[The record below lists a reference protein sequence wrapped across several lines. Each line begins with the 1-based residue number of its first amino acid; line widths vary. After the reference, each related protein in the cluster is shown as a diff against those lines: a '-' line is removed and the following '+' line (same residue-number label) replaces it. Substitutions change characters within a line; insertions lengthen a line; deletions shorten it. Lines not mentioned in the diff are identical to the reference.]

1 MGTNPATGQPNT
13 PFQFYSTNPNAFVAP
28 LDPTQ
33 QAGIAGTNYYANA
46 AQPYYQGATDLTLAG
61 AGPANLGA
69 LQTNRYMSPF
79 LSDVYGTQ
87 LAGEQMLNQQQAS
100 GLQGQAIQA
109 GAFGGDR
116 SGVAAANL
124 AYQQNLANNQTNAGL
139 LQAGYTQAQNTAAQQ
154 QAAQLAAQQAN
165 LARLTSAGAQLGGLG
180 TAAQTAGLQ
189 GAQAQQAAGLTQQQT
204 AQAGLQALYNQFLQ
218 AQAYPFQTLGELAN
232 ISEGIGALSGSTTT
246 STQPSSFFSDERLKE
261 DIQPIGETYDG
272 QKIVKFKYKGKPG
285 KQIGL
290 IAQDVEKHHPDAVG
304 LMGGYKTVDYDRA
317 TDEAAHRG
325 HFYSGG
331 LVPSSEGGAVGI
343 EHAGEGFADGGMPG
357 VAAQQLNLYSNL
369 GLIPGKGNPYMPSTG
384 SGGLGGMG
392 GGQPR
397 QLMVAHEPTQHQ
409 PTMMDAAQS
418 MSNWANLG
426 EKGDAALFGKTGD
439 GGLVGGIK
447 SLSQGFQNI
456 NAGGTF
462 GGNSQEDVVNNLRS
476 KYGDPSQPP
485 PVASD
490 ASPST
495 NYRGGRIH
503 EAHGGLVPRHPYAAG
518 GISTPYENTGD
529 DSKGYMG
536 EAQDA
541 QPAPPKQ
548 LQTASTPSQG
558 PSGAQQLGSLAGGI
572 GGLASGVGMAA
583 SGLSKLLPLL
593 AARNGGFIH
602 EPYHDDAPH
611 HHGGGE
617 GLMGFGALAAR
628 RRAAGGLVG
637 RKGYQGDGA
646 VTDDTQD
653 GSQDTSQDVNPNGPS
668 LYDRIIGR
676 PTRQE
681 IMERWA
687 ASQGATNPLTTGFD
701 MGLNQNQLAG
711 LIAHH
716 PDDPNSVQ
724 AMKNSRQAE
733 VAWLATRP
741 WGNTAEPDR
750 SGLGVLSDPYG
761 TNVPETIVNS
771 GPVSTPVAGR
781 TGSYPLGDYPFNEPS
796 VAGGLVP
803 AGSYPPGDRPFNEP
817 PVASGLPAGSYP
829 PGDRPFNEPRLNISP
844 AGAAT
849 PPGGLLP
856 TSSVAPS
863 NNAAPTP
870 VGGEGQTPAAT
881 RQTPEGPGAFD
892 KGGWMER
899 NQSWLVPLLSGIG
912 GMASSNSRYLGSALL
927 QGLGAGAQAYEGVQ
941 NQMQAREKQAAETT
955 EAMTRGNLTQAQA
968 NAYPT
973 TAALTQAAAAQG
985 LAKNAIFEAG
995 GRQWVLKA
1003 DGTPVLLGEWLQH
1016 PSPTLSGD
1024 AAMATARRYGLNPS
1038 GIIDD
1043 PEWAAIRQQESGG
1056 HQFRSDGMP
1065 LVSGAGAVG
1074 IGQVMPGTGPEAAQ
1088 LAGLPWDETRFKYDS
1103 AYNEALGKA
1112 YYAKQRATF
1121 GDPDMAAAAYNAGP
1135 QAVQSAL
1142 AKSQIDGRP
1151 WLSHL
1156 PAETQNYVP
1165 SVRTLRQQQQQ
1176 AATPA
1181 PLGANTG
1188 LNAPEAPRDAAP
1200 GIPSKAT
1207 TPGEYSYTVPIGP
1220 VGSTIARDE
1229 ANYAAI
1235 HGDVNRENINK
1246 NLEEINNR
1254 AAISQDGRQK
1264 MLELLANMV
1273 RPSGPLAT
1281 GAGIEDRA
1289 NVMNLVDTWARSS
1302 GLDKYMPNG
1311 WGNSGALTQ
1320 QQVAE
1325 KLILAQSAL
1334 EARGMG
1340 ERALGAIPLLL
1351 SANAN
1356 NSMTPEA
1363 IKQILADSLIGSQR
1377 DIERAAYA
1385 RKYVSTTPLGI
1396 GLNINQAFDAD
1407 HNISS
1412 YYRDRSALMSMM
1424 TPTDR
1429 LMTEDKQPHSP
1440 VQFILGSP
1448 GTEKSPNAQKAFRNP
1463 ADIER
1468 FYKNPGLYRYFSPQV
1483 M

>member
-1 MGTNPATGQPNT
+1 VGGKSSTSTSQVSIPPQVLAQYNTVTSQANALMGTNPATGQPNT

-781 TGSYPLGDYPFNEPS
+781 TGSYPPGDYPFNEPS

-817 PVASGLPAGSYP
+817 
-829 PGDRPFNEPRLNISP
+829 RLNISPADAAAPANAGVAGAARLP

-941 NQMQAREKQAAETT
+941 GQMAQRARSEAETAAVPIRTQAEANRVGLEAIRYFNQGYRPNYDPNVPNKIVSYTDLLHGTTISPDEFTQRQQNAIQTTMPGMAGAFQPAGGITNATGQPRNIRNNNPGNIEDGDFAKRQPGYMGSDGRFAVFQTPNHGAQAMDNLLQSYANSGLNTPASIVGKWAPRSDNQASFDNYVKFVSNQLGVGPNDQINMSDPNTRAKLRSAMTAFEGGQPATPTNPVGYAPQPAAPDMTDPRSVQAAINELTNRLSLTT
-955 EAMTRGNLTQAQA
+955 DPNTREAISTQIRALQPQQQLLLERQKDIDKANINFALEGSDFTRNYQ
-968 NAYPT
+968 NARNSLNQLNQIYSKYEGSSLDEKI
-973 TAALTQAAAAQG
+973 AALTNFARGVG
-985 LAKNAIFEAG
+985 LESKLPKDWTKNASNYTDALKLVSQQVADQLQGMSRMAPRSEIDLLNKFAALPSMDPEA
-995 GRQWVLKA
+995 RQNLLRRA
-1003 DGTPVLLGEWLQH
+1003 GANLEMSRDMYANYGTPKSMDPLHTEYVNNFYRNAKMQ
-1016 PSPTLSGD
+1016 D
-1024 AAMATARRYGLNPS
+1024 YLN
-1038 GIIDD
+1038 
-1043 PEWAAIRQQESGG
+1043 R
-1056 HQFRSDGMP
+1056 
-1065 LVSGAGAVG
+1065 
-1074 IGQVMPGTGPEAAQ
+1074 EAAQ
-1088 LAGLPWDETRFKYDS
+1088 QPRAAGTE
-1103 AYNEALGKA
+1103 
-1112 YYAKQRATF
+1112 
-1121 GDPDMAAAAYNAGP
+1121 
-1135 QAVQSAL
+1135 
-1142 AKSQIDGRP
+1142 
-1151 WLSHL
+1151 
-1156 PAETQNYVP
+1156 P
-1165 SVRTLRQQQQQ
+1165 SST
-1176 AATPA
+1176 
-1181 PLGANTG
+1181 
-1188 LNAPEAPRDAAP
+1188 E
-1200 GIPSKAT
+1200 IPSRPDWAPK
-1207 TPGEYSYTVPIGP
+1207 GSLYSPSQKQWYYQGKPIAP
-1220 VGSTIARDE
+1220 
-1229 ANYAAI
+1229 
-1235 HGDVNRENINK
+1235 
-1246 NLEEINNR
+1246 
-1254 AAISQDGRQK
+1254 
-1264 MLELLANMV
+1264 
-1273 RPSGPLAT
+1273 PSP
-1281 GAGIEDRA
+1281 AG
-1289 NVMNLVDTWARSS
+1289 
-1302 GLDKYMPNG
+1302 
-1311 WGNSGALTQ
+1311 
-1320 QQVAE
+1320 
-1325 KLILAQSAL
+1325 
-1334 EARGMG
+1334 
-1340 ERALGAIPLLL
+1340 
-1351 SANAN
+1351 
-1356 NSMTPEA
+1356 
-1363 IKQILADSLIGSQR
+1363 
-1377 DIERAAYA
+1377 
-1385 RKYVSTTPLGI
+1385 
-1396 GLNINQAFDAD
+1396 
-1407 HNISS
+1407 
-1412 YYRDRSALMSMM
+1412 
-1424 TPTDR
+1424 
-1429 LMTEDKQPHSP
+1429 
-1440 VQFILGSP
+1440 
-1448 GTEKSPNAQKAFRNP
+1448 
-1463 ADIER
+1463 
-1468 FYKNPGLYRYFSPQV
+1468 
-1483 M
+1483 

>member
-1 MGTNPATGQPNT
+1 VGGKSSTSTSQVSIPPQVLAQYNTVTSQANALMGTNPATGQPNT

-426 EKGDAALFGKTGD
+426 EKGDAALFGKTGE
-439 GGLVGGIK
+439 GGLVGGTK
-447 SLSQGFQNI
+447 SALYGSPAQYDASGKMTSDVSRGLI
-456 NAGGTF
+456 GVGGQK
-462 GGNSQEDVVNNLRS
+462 GGGYLNTSS
-476 KYGDPSQPP
+476 AASDPSSSPEGGGYSSNNPP
-485 PVASD
+485 PVPDTSYGGLS
-490 ASPST
+490 SPE
-495 NYRGGRIH
+495 YRGGRIH

-637 RKGYQGDGA
+637 RKGYGPGGA
-646 VTDDTQD
+646 PDDTQD
-653 GSQDTSQDVNPNGPS
+653 GAQDVSPSGLSLSDILNAGEYERKRNDQADQAPQVGLAAATSPVTPPAAPPQGGVVGPS
-668 LYDRIIGR
+668 
-676 PTRQE
+676 
-681 IMERWA
+681 
-687 ASQGATNPLTTGFD
+687 
-701 MGLNQNQLAG
+701 
-711 LIAHH
+711 
-716 PDDPNSVQ
+716 
-724 AMKNSRQAE
+724 
-733 VAWLATRP
+733 
-741 WGNTAEPDR
+741 
-750 SGLGVLSDPYG
+750 G
-761 TNVPETIVNS
+761 TVT
-771 GPVSTPVAGR
+771 
-781 TGSYPLGDYPFNEPS
+781 
-796 VAGGLVP
+796 
-803 AGSYPPGDRPFNEP
+803 
-817 PVASGLPAGSYP
+817 
-829 PGDRPFNEPRLNISP
+829 
-844 AGAAT
+844 
-849 PPGGLLP
+849 
-856 TSSVAPS
+856 
-863 NNAAPTP
+863 
-870 VGGEGQTPAAT
+870 Q
-881 RQTPEGPGAFD
+881 QTPEGPGAFD

-941 NQMQAREKQAAETT
+941 GQMAQRAQT
-955 EAMTRGNLTQAQA
+955 EAQTTAIPQRMAIETRAQDLNLLQSLIARRAQFAMSGQIPPELDMQINALSQRLSVPGVPPFTMPTGAQPPGQQQGLGGHNPGSTASGPAQFLDQTWLSTMRQNPAYTNMSDSELLKLKDDYGANKVATENYARSNIPALQRAGVPVNDNTLRIAHGFGPGDAPRVLQNPTAPMETLFPPGPNGEPNRVLAANPSYRGKTAGQVTAMLLGQNGNSPNLGPDTGKFSNNYSDFVINRESGSSPRTGSSNVAS
-968 NAYPT
+968 PT
-973 TAALTQAAAAQG
+973 GSAVAPPVADSGEIAALTPNGGANIPNAASNYAITNNPENAKFVKEQIASANIPDQANPFFLTQKGNTLAAQGLGNEAVKQWQSAREQFENIANRGIYLGNDGVVQQVPGWMDFQLNKARTAGQIDFANQQAAAA
-985 LAKNAIFEAG
+985 NA
-995 GRQWVLKA
+995 R
-1003 DGTPVLLGEWLQH
+1003 
-1016 PSPTLSGD
+1016 
-1024 AAMATARRYGLNPS
+1024 
-1038 GIIDD
+1038 
-1043 PEWAAIRQQESGG
+1043 
-1056 HQFRSDGMP
+1056 FR
-1065 LVSGAGAVG
+1065 
-1074 IGQVMPGTGPEAAQ
+1074 
-1088 LAGLPWDETRFKYDS
+1088 
-1103 AYNEALGKA
+1103 
-1112 YYAKQRATF
+1112 
-1121 GDPDMAAAAYNAGP
+1121 
-1135 QAVQSAL
+1135 
-1142 AKSQIDGRP
+1142 
-1151 WLSHL
+1151 
-1156 PAETQNYVP
+1156 
-1165 SVRTLRQQQQQ
+1165 
-1176 AATPA
+1176 
-1181 PLGANTG
+1181 
-1188 LNAPEAPRDAAP
+1188 
-1200 GIPSKAT
+1200 
-1207 TPGEYSYTVPIGP
+1207 
-1220 VGSTIARDE
+1220 
-1229 ANYAAI
+1229 
-1235 HGDVNRENINK
+1235 NK
-1246 NLEEINNR
+1246 NLADDVRKILET
-1254 AAISQDGRQK
+1254 SQ
-1264 MLELLANMV
+1264 
-1273 RPSGPLAT
+1273 T
-1281 GAGIEDRA
+1281 GALMEPKAQFAKLASAMTGRPTEIGEAYDILSKDAQQSIGTQLQAVPGHATDSARTSVAQSTFNPKAEPRA
-1289 NVMNLVDTWARSS
+1289 NAH
-1302 GLDKYMPNG
+1302 
-1311 WGNSGALTQ
+1311 
-1320 QQVAE
+1320 
-1325 KLILAQSAL
+1325 ILAQMYAL
-1334 EARGMG
+1334 NDIGNMYLKDAVDNMT
-1340 ERALGAIPLLL
+1340 A
-1351 SANAN
+1351 ANAKGQTFDQAAFNSQWNAIHADTYGKLMDKYEKDIAVKGGTPATADQMRVGQNYIINGSSVKPGEKKDMVARFDGFDRN
-1356 NSMTPEA
+1356 NKP
-1363 IKQILADSLIGSQR
+1363 LI
-1377 DIERAAYA
+1377 
-1385 RKYVSTTPLGI
+1385 TPL
-1396 GLNINQAFDAD
+1396 
-1407 HNISS
+1407 
-1412 YYRDRSALMSMM
+1412 
-1424 TPTDR
+1424 
-1429 LMTEDKQPHSP
+1429 
-1440 VQFILGSP
+1440 
-1448 GTEKSPNAQKAFRNP
+1448 
-1463 ADIER
+1463 R
-1468 FYKNPGLYRYFSPQV
+1468 FAGE
-1483 M
+1483 

>member
-1 MGTNPATGQPNT
+1 MGGKSSTSTSQVSIPPQVLAQYNTVTSQANALMGTNPATGQPNT

-397 QLMVAHEPTQHQ
+397 QLMVAHEPTQKP
-409 PTMMDAAQS
+409 PTMADAAQS

-637 RKGYQGDGA
+637 RKGYDDGGA
-646 VTDDTQD
+646 PDDTPGGAPDDTQGGAQNVSSSGLSLSD
-653 GSQDTSQDVNPNGPS
+653 ILNAGQLNDIRNRNDQAPQVGLAATSPVTPPAAPPQGGVVGPS
-668 LYDRIIGR
+668 
-676 PTRQE
+676 
-681 IMERWA
+681 
-687 ASQGATNPLTTGFD
+687 
-701 MGLNQNQLAG
+701 
-711 LIAHH
+711 
-716 PDDPNSVQ
+716 
-724 AMKNSRQAE
+724 
-733 VAWLATRP
+733 
-741 WGNTAEPDR
+741 
-750 SGLGVLSDPYG
+750 G
-761 TNVPETIVNS
+761 TVT
-771 GPVSTPVAGR
+771 
-781 TGSYPLGDYPFNEPS
+781 
-796 VAGGLVP
+796 
-803 AGSYPPGDRPFNEP
+803 
-817 PVASGLPAGSYP
+817 
-829 PGDRPFNEPRLNISP
+829 
-844 AGAAT
+844 
-849 PPGGLLP
+849 
-856 TSSVAPS
+856 
-863 NNAAPTP
+863 
-870 VGGEGQTPAAT
+870 Q
-881 RQTPEGPGAFD
+881 QTPEGPGAFD

-941 NQMQAREKQAAETT
+941 GQMAQRARSEAETTAIPQRLAIDVRTQDQQLLEALIRRKQMYGLTGSPPELDNQINALISKIGSQATPGVAPYKIPPSQGGGALPALPGGPIDYSKLPSVTANDRDQMIRTVLGEAGGEGPAGMRGVAHNIINRSALTGASLTDVVHAPGQYEPWATRADQLNQIDPNSPEYKNAAAEVDAALADPTKDTTGGSRYFLAPHVMAQRGQPFPAWANGAPSAVIGGHNFYGASLPNEPRPQQAAQAQFAAPIQAAQSPDVSRIMQDMTPTGTNAPKAPVITASDVQNLQIARNAPNYNQAADPARLTAMGNSAAANGNPELATQMWSQARAELSRLTQTGEYLDTNNHIQTVPGFFERQAASLRVPQNADFFKNMANNTQERIGRQGILDAAKAPLSAFRTGSYGEFQSWLNGLTGGALFPNAKNAVEVINKEAQNTIASNLTGLGLTVGLTDFQQASAGKSTINPTADPNTNRTILAQMQAVIDYQS
-955 EAMTRGNLTQAQA
+955 MYTRD
-968 NAYPT
+968 
-973 TAALTQAAAAQG
+973 ALAAA
-985 LAKNAIFEAG
+985 
-995 GRQWVLKA
+995 KA
-1003 DGTPVLLGEWLQH
+1003 
-1016 PSPTLSGD
+1016 
-1024 AAMATARRYGLNPS
+1024 
-1038 GIIDD
+1038 
-1043 PEWAAIRQQESGG
+1043 
-1056 HQFRSDGMP
+1056 
-1065 LVSGAGAVG
+1065 
-1074 IGQVMPGTGPEAAQ
+1074 
-1088 LAGLPWDETRFKYDS
+1088 
-1103 AYNEALGKA
+1103 
-1112 YYAKQRATF
+1112 
-1121 GDPDMAAAAYNAGP
+1121 
-1135 QAVQSAL
+1135 
-1142 AKSQIDGRP
+1142 
-1151 WLSHL
+1151 
-1156 PAETQNYVP
+1156 
-1165 SVRTLRQQQQQ
+1165 
-1176 AATPA
+1176 
-1181 PLGANTG
+1181 
-1188 LNAPEAPRDAAP
+1188 
-1200 GIPSKAT
+1200 
-1207 TPGEYSYTVPIGP
+1207 
-1220 VGSTIARDE
+1220 
-1229 ANYAAI
+1229 
-1235 HGDVNRENINK
+1235 
-1246 NLEEINNR
+1246 
-1254 AAISQDGRQK
+1254 
-1264 MLELLANMV
+1264 
-1273 RPSGPLAT
+1273 
-1281 GAGIEDRA
+1281 
-1289 NVMNLVDTWARSS
+1289 
-1302 GLDKYMPNG
+1302 
-1311 WGNSGALTQ
+1311 
-1320 QQVAE
+1320 
-1325 KLILAQSAL
+1325 
-1334 EARGMG
+1334 
-1340 ERALGAIPLLL
+1340 
-1351 SANAN
+1351 
-1356 NSMTPEA
+1356 
-1363 IKQILADSLIGSQR
+1363 
-1377 DIERAAYA
+1377 
-1385 RKYVSTTPLGI
+1385 
-1396 GLNINQAFDAD
+1396 AD
-1407 HNISS
+1407 HNGVPFDQARFATTWESS
-1412 YYRDRSALMSMM
+1412 HPGLFSQLMNEAKYKIPIRGVGIDNSAPIGSMFVA
-1424 TPTDR
+1424 
-1429 LMTEDKQPHSP
+1429 E
-1440 VQFILGSP
+1440 P
-1448 GTEKSPNAQKAFRNP
+1448 GTRINGQDITRPGIIQKTDKGWAFVKF
-1463 ADIER
+1463 AGE
-1468 FYKNPGLYRYFSPQV
+1468 
-1483 M
+1483 